1 MYPPGPVLSTIS
13 LPARDQ
19 KQELEMPQLELGYD
33 VPAVVG
39 MAAAEIVTPALVID
53 LDAFERNVATLRAR
67 VEEAGVRLRVHGKM
81 HRSADVARYQME
93 YGGACGICCQK
104 VAEAEAFARAGIT
117 DILVSNQVRQPVM
130 IDRLA
135 RLPGLGARTIVCI
148 DDLDNVA
155 ELSAAAERH
164 GAELEVLVEIDC
176 GMGRCGVVAGAPVVA
191 LARAVAAAP
200 GLRFAGIQAYHGSA
214 QHVRTHAERKAKI
227 DAAIEQVRMTVEML
241 ASEGFA
247 CDIVGG
253 AGTGTYPFEAAS
265 GVYNEL
271 QCGSYAFMDADYG
284 RIEGA
289 NGHPITDFDN
299 ALFLATTILSNAI
312 AGRAVCDAG
321 LKSQSV
327 DSGLPEIFGR
337 DDVKYAGASDEHGVL
352 ADPGNVLSVGD
363 RLMLVPGHCDP
374 TCNLHD
380 WYVGVRGGVVECLWP
395 VTARGKS
402 F

>member
-1 MYPPGPVLSTIS
+1 MPGPDI
-13 LPARDQ
+13 
-19 KQELEMPQLELGYD
+19 GYD
-33 VPAVVG
+33 VPAAVG
-39 MAAAEIVTPALVID
+39 MAAADIVTPALVID
-53 LDAFERNVATLRAR
+53 LDAFERNVAALRTR

-81 HRSADVARYQME
+81 HRSADVARYQMQH
-93 YGGACGICCQK
+93 GGACGICCQK
-104 VAEAEAFARAGIT
+104 VAEAEAFARAGIR

-135 RLPGLGARTIVCI
+135 RLPALGTRVIVCI
-148 DDLDNVA
+148 DDIASTA
-155 ELSAAAERH
+155 ELSAAAVRQ
-164 GAELEVLVEIDC
+164 GAEIEVLVEIDC
-176 GMGRCGVVAGAPVVA
+176 GMGRCGVPAGAPVVR
-191 LARAVAAAP
+191 LARAAAGAP

-214 QHVRTHAERKAKI
+214 QHVRAHAERKTKV
-227 DAAIEQVRMTVEML
+227 DMAIGQVRATL
-241 ASEGFA
+241 ALLEAEGLT

-253 AGTGTYPFEAAS
+253 AGTGTFPFEAAS

-289 NGHPITDFDN
+289 NGHPAADFEH
-299 ALFLATTILSNAI
+299 ALFLATTVMSTAVP
-312 AGRAVCDAG
+312 GRAVCDAG

-327 DSGLPEIFGR
+327 DSGLPVVFGR
-337 DDVKYAGASDEHGVL
+337 EDVCYARASDEHGIL
-352 ADPGNVLSVGD
+352 ADPGNVLCVGD

-380 WYVGVRGGVVECLWP
+380 WYVGVRAGVVECLWP